1 MEKKATREALG
12 DALIELGKKY
22 SNVVAL
28 DADLAKSTTTI
39 KFAKAFPER
48 FIECGVA
55 EQSMMGTAAGLATT
69 GKVCYTGSFAIFA
82 TERALEMVRN
92 VISYSNLNVKLCPT
106 HAGITVGQDGSSHQT
121 VEDIALMRA
130 IPNMRVI
137 VPADYV
143 EAKSAIEAAYHMEGP
158 VYIRLGR
165 APVGLIFD
173 DSYQFKLGKA
183 VKLKEGEDVTIFAT
197 GIMVEASLEAAQ
209 LLNKD
214 GIKAEVINISTLKPL
229 DKETILSSVKKTK
242 AVITAEE
249 HSIIGGLAGAIAELL
264 IENFPVPMRRVGI
277 KDQFGQSGTS
287 EELLKHYGLTSAD
300 VAKATIQVLKMKA

>member
-1 MEKKATREALG
+1 MEKKATREAFG

-143 EAKSAIEAAYHMEGP
+143 EAKSAIEAAYHMGGP

-165 APVGLIFD
+165 VPVGLIFD

-183 VKLKEGEDVTIFAT
+183 VKLREGEDVTIFAT
-197 GIMVEASLEAAQ
+197 GIMVEASLEATQ

-300 VAKATIQVLKMKA
+300 VAKAAIQVLKMKA